1 MWRLNLSYGDLC
13 LEDLDQN
20 KRVSMPKNFLL
31 GPHSAS
37 VRNYMKGF
45 NAALFTVKLSSF
57 FVMYDDFFL
66 YLSCNIYIYIYKEH
80 SNEKQYYSAYD
91 CIQGFCLVLHVD
103 NDLNLQMKCQEFTP
117 LEG

>member
-66 YLSCNIYIYIYKEH
+66 YLSCNIYIKSTVTR
-80 SNEKQYYSAYD
+80 SNI
-91 CIQGFCLVLHVD
+91 IQLMTAFKAFV
-103 NDLNLQMKCQEFTP
+103 
-117 LEG
+117 